1 MRLGVSR
8 VETVQPMASATELHI
23 EGSLAT
29 FLPCFEDYVDDV
41 IILRHPES
49 KIQIDSSSPRD
60 RFLAGMVAVRK
71 IDEALPAYRSNVAVK
86 LYLFLPDNLLDG
98 SGLNEQLTSS
108 NIIPYADAP
117 TPETLGDYLT
127 WTVAHESWH
136 LLDIQARLNRI
147 YEHDKRSLDEIDQI
161 LADPARWEEEFSEV
175 SVAEDLG
182 WQDFD
187 ESYLMSDEMSR
198 PYIVRAG
205 RTSYN
210 LNGGVVQVS
219 YADDRYAFERP
230 AIRKG
235 FLPAPLQHLSDLE
248 PMLKTGHYPTLYSL
262 FNTED
267 ERFAEFG
274 AWYFYA
280 KTIGEA
286 AAFRNLHPR
295 LSHYYEARWRAANR
309 DCRSQ
314 GNDWLAVVRP

>member
-1 MRLGVSR
+1 MNWRAIVFVLVFAATVSFLNTQVAPSTKPTYASDEFRPVPSQLALVKHTSGKQVSIPEIATMRLGVSR

-161 LADPARWEEEFSEV
+161 LADPRDGKKSFPRCQLPKI
-175 SVAEDLG
+175 SVG
-182 WQDFD
+182 K
-187 ESYLMSDEMSR
+187 
-198 PYIVRAG
+198 
-205 RTSYN
+205 TSTK
-210 LNGGVVQVS
+210 
-219 YADDRYAFERP
+219 A
-230 AIRKG
+230 
-235 FLPAPLQHLSDLE
+235 
-248 PMLKTGHYPTLYSL
+248 T
-262 FNTED
+262 
-267 ERFAEFG
+267 
-274 AWYFYA
+274 
-280 KTIGEA
+280 
-286 AAFRNLHPR
+286 
-295 LSHYYEARWRAANR
+295 
-309 DCRSQ
+309 
-314 GNDWLAVVRP
+314 